1 MALGSRQVKLD
12 ATGPKEEVATM
23 PETLLSAEHV
33 RKVYRSEGADVEALK
48 GLDLEV
54 PEGQFLAVMGP
65 SGSGKTTLLNCL
77 SGLDEIDEGRV
88 VVDGLSIHELS
99 DARRTRHRAES
110 MGFIFQAFNLIPVF
124 TATENVELPLLLAG
138 TPERE
143 SRARAKETLTR
154 VGLGHRLD
162 RRPTEL
168 SGGEQQ
174 RVAIARA
181 LAARPHLIWADEPTG
196 NLDSEMAASVMDL
209 LCELHADGLT
219 LILITHDPNVG
230 ARADRLITIKDGEL
244 VGDELLTQPEHAFE
258 EVTVS

>member
-1 MALGSRQVKLD
+1 VPRR
-12 ATGPKEEVATM
+12 TKEVRTM
-23 PETLLSAEHV
+23 PATLLTAERV
-33 RKVYRSEGADVEALK
+33 RKIYRSAGADVEALK

-54 PEGQFLAVMGP
+54 PEGEFLAVMGP

-77 SGLDEIDEGRV
+77 SGLDEIDGGRV
-88 VVDGLSIHELS
+88 VIDGLSIHELT

-138 TPERE
+138 APERE
-143 SRARAKETLTR
+143 ARARARETLTR

-181 LAARPHLIWADEPTG
+181 IAGRPRLIWADEPTG

-209 LCELHADGLT
+209 LCELNDDGLT

-230 ARADRLITIKDGEL
+230 ARADRLITIRDGEL
-244 VGDELLTQPEHAFE
+244 VSDNMLESLVYVPE
-258 EVTVS
+258 EVGVR

>member
-1 MALGSRQVKLD
+1 
-12 ATGPKEEVATM
+12 M
-23 PETLLSAEHV
+23 PETLLTAERV

-48 GLDLEV
+48 GLDLDV

-88 VVDGLSIHELS
+88 IVDGLSIHELS

-209 LCELHADGLT
+209 LCELNADGLT

-244 VGDELLTQPEHAFE
+244 VGDELLTQPEHVFE
-258 EVTVS
+258 AVTVP

>member
-1 MALGSRQVKLD
+1 
-12 ATGPKEEVATM
+12 M
-23 PETLLSAEHV
+23 PAPILTAERV
-33 RKVYRSEGADVEALK
+33 RKVYRSAGADVEALK
-48 GLDLEV
+48 GLDLTV
-54 PEGQFLAVMGP
+54 PEGQFVAVMGP

-77 SGLDEIDEGRV
+77 SGLDEIDDGRV

-99 DARRTRHRAES
+99 DAKRTHHRAQS
-110 MGFIFQAFNLIPVF
+110 MGFIFQAYNLIPVF

-138 TPERE
+138 ASERE
-143 SRARAKETLTR
+143 ARGRARATLTR

-219 LILITHDPNVG
+219 LILVTHDPTVG
-230 ARADRLITIKDGEL
+230 ARADRLITVKDGRL
-244 VGDELLTQPEHAFE
+244 VGDELLVGPEYAAE
-258 EVTVS
+258 EVAVQ

>member
-1 MALGSRQVKLD
+1 
-12 ATGPKEEVATM
+12 M
-23 PETLLSAEHV
+23 PEPILLAERV
-33 RKVYRSEGADVEALK
+33 RKVYRSGGADVEALK
-48 GLDLEV
+48 ALDLEV
-54 PEGQFLAVMGP
+54 GPGEFLAVMGP

-88 VVDGLSIHELS
+88 VVDGLSIHEVS

-124 TATENVELPLLLAG
+124 TATENVELPLLLAHV
-138 TPERE
+138 PEAP
-143 SRARAKETLTR
+143 ARKQARETLVR

-174 RVAIARA
+174 RVAVARA
-181 LAARPHLIWADEPTG
+181 LAGSPHLIWADEPTG

-209 LCELHADGLT
+209 LCQLHDEGLT
-219 LILITHDPNVG
+219 LILVTHDPNVA
-230 ARADRLITIKDGEL
+230 ARADRLITVRDGRIES
-244 VGDELLTQPEHAFE
+244 DKQLLAPAYGAE
-258 EVTVS
+258 EAVAR